1 MDRTE
6 LSKIIDAN
14 ISKIYKK
21 YQDANKIETGDIS
34 PEDDLKLA
42 VIKKSLANLIMGI
55 CDPEEKINILNPVRK
70 RILDQVSNAYS
81 TNFSEHKDLIAFC
94 ICSGYLERDDP
105 DTDLDEESDFSE
117 LLVAVEKDWLFS
129 FMKES
134 LHLET
139 DEEAR
144 KYLQDEYTSDDSI
157 IWYNKALEDKKIVMI
172 NFN

>member
-55 CDPEEKINILNPVRK
+55 CDPEKK
-70 RILDQVSNAYS
+70 
-81 TNFSEHKDLIAFC
+81 LIF
-94 ICSGYLERDDP
+94 
-105 DTDLDEESDFSE
+105 
-117 LLVAVEKDWLFS
+117 
-129 FMKES
+129 
-134 LHLET
+134 
-139 DEEAR
+139 
-144 KYLQDEYTSDDSI
+144 
-157 IWYNKALEDKKIVMI
+157 
-172 NFN
+172 